1 MKTRFS
7 HAFMIALF
15 AAGTAWAA
23 DSPSPSPDGDKDKDK
38 KLEAAREAIAKQDWP
53 GAQGILRGALA
64 ADKVAQSSADYH
76 NLYAYSMRKA
86 GTRDM
91 DLVFKHY
98 NEALRLN
105 AKHRG
110 AHEYIG
116 EAYLMVGNLGK
127 AKEHLK
133 VLDGLCTFG
142 CPEYSDLKKAVSA
155 YESKQAKK

>member
-1 MKTRFS
+1 MKARFS
-7 HAFMIALF
+7 HALMIALF

-23 DSPSPSPDGDKDKDK
+23 DSPTPTPDGDKDKDK
-38 KLEAAREAIAKQDWP
+38 KLEAARAAIAKQDWA

-64 ADKVAQSSADYH
+64 ADKTAQASADYH

-86 GTRDM
+86 GTRDT

-98 NEALRLN
+98 NEALRLD

-116 EAYLMVGNLGK
+116 EAYLMVGNLPK
-127 AKEHLK
+127 AKDHLK

-142 CPEYSDLKKAVSA
+142 CSEYSDLKKAVSA

>member
-1 MKTRFS
+1 MRS
-7 HAFMIALF
+7 AMRHAIILALF
-15 AAGTAWAA
+15 AAFSAQAA
-23 DSPSPSPDGDKDKDK
+23 DSPSPPPETPKDP
-38 KLEAAREAIAKQDWP
+38 KLEAARAAIAKQDWTA
-53 GAQGILRGALA
+53 AQGFLRDGLA
-64 ADKVAQSSADYH
+64 GNASNADYH
-76 NLYAYSMRKA
+76 NLYAYAMRKA

-133 VLDGLCTFG
+133 ELDGLCTFG
-142 CPEYSDLKKAVSA
+142 CSEYSDLKKAVSA

>member
-1 MKTRFS
+1 MGRS
-7 HAFMIALF
+7 AMRHAIIIALF
-15 AAGTAWAA
+15 AAFSASAA
-23 DSPSPSPDGDKDKDK
+23 DTPSPAPEPPKDP
-38 KLEAAREAIAKQDWP
+38 KLEAARAAIAKQDWT
-53 GAQGILRGALA
+53 GAQGILREGLSANA
-64 ADKVAQSSADYH
+64 SNADYH

-98 NEALRLN
+98 NEALRIN

-116 EAYLMVGNLGK
+116 EAYLMSGNLPK

-133 VLDGLCTFG
+133 LLDGLCTFG
-142 CPEYSDLKKAVSA
+142 CAEYSDLKKAVAA